1 MHPQDEA
8 LWDDLQLAEF
18 LKLSPGTLRKARMVG
33 SGPPFLK
40 FGHSVRYVP
49 YSVREWCAQPREPRN
64 YGSQKP
70 PKFRNCSPPGGY
82 VDGTRDAPARVRRI
96 ASRAPMER
104 RRAVSM
110 TERMSA

>member
-49 YSVREWCAQPREPRN
+49 SSVREWCAQRTQRSTSENAPPLTPEHPHRGPGRPRQDRN
-64 YGSQKP
+64 P
-70 PKFRNCSPPGGY
+70 TP
-82 VDGTRDAPARVRRI
+82 
-96 ASRAPMER
+96 
-104 RRAVSM
+104 
-110 TERMSA
+110 

>member
-1 MHPQDEA
+1 MRPQDEA

-49 YSVREWCAQPREPRN
+49 SSVRDWCAQRAQRSTSEN
-64 YGSQKP
+64 
-70 PKFRNCSPPGGY
+70 SPPLTPQHPHRGPGRPRKDY
-82 VDGTRDAPARVRRI
+82 GATP
-96 ASRAPMER
+96 
-104 RRAVSM
+104 
-110 TERMSA
+110 